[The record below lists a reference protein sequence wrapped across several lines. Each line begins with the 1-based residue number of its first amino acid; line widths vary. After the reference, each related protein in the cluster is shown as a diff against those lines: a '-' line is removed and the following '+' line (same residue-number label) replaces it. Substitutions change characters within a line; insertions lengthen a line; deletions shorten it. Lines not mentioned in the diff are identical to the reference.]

1 MKLATKLTLLDTD
14 DLATLRKLDRFF
26 MERAEFRGW
35 ISCGI
40 LRGFASFFREA
51 IAAIERRGS
60 LASDERPTTG
70 ERLTRR
76 RSA

>member
-1 MKLATKLTLLDTD
+1 MTDWATVLISD

-26 MERAEFRGW
+26 MERAEYRGW
-35 ISCGI
+35 IGCGL
-40 LRGFASFFREA
+40 LRGMARFIREA
-51 IAAIERRGS
+51 AYAIERRGS

-70 ERLTRR
+70 ERLTGR